1 MLSRMPPPTAASRRK
16 PDSPGSD
23 PDRALPDAPLTLPD
37 LRGMLKEPAL
47 PGARLPGKDAE
58 GWMDFAWVSTGSMER
73 GHLDRLM
80 AAVAARLV
88 EQGRRVAGV
97 VRADFYASA
106 GRGAA
111 ATDDP
116 CGWSLAVLP
125 EVEEIAIQ
133 QDLGK
138 GSTACKLDAG
148 ALEDAA
154 GMLAARLDRP
164 LDILI
169 LNKFGPVEAE
179 GRGFRPVIAQ
189 ALERGL
195 PVLVGLPHAQKEAF
209 EAFSGGLATGLEAEL
224 PAVLDWC
231 LRVTGG

>member
-1 MLSRMPPPTAASRRK
+1 
-16 PDSPGSD
+16 
-23 PDRALPDAPLTLPD
+23 
-37 LRGMLKEPAL
+37 
-47 PGARLPGKDAE
+47 
-58 GWMDFAWVSTGSMER
+58 MDFAWVSTISTER

-88 EQGRRVAGV
+88 GQGLRVGGV
-97 VRADFYASA
+97 VRADFYASG

-111 ATDDP
+111 ATADP

-125 EVEEIAIQ
+125 EADEIAIQ
-133 QDLGK
+133 QDLGA
-138 GSTACKLDAG
+138 GSTACRLDAG

-154 GMLAARLDRP
+154 GILAARLERP

-179 GRGFRPVIAQ
+179 GRGFRPVIAA

-209 EAFSGGLATGLEAEL
+209 EAFSGGLATGLAPEL
-224 PAVLDWC
+224 DVILDWC
-231 LRVTGG
+231 AKVIAH